1 MKEGILLKHLE
12 LHVNT
17 PTHTHIDNK
26 IYGKNKQSFVDKV
39 HLQHTVE
46 IRLQSVYRYISW
58 VHVLNHSRK
67 EERKKNTP
75 QITT

>member
-46 IRLQSVYRYISW
+46 IRLQCIGIFPECMS
-58 VHVLNHSRK
+58 
-67 EERKKNTP
+67 
-75 QITT
+75 

>member
-46 IRLQSVYRYISW
+46 IRLHSVYRYIS
-58 VHVLNHSRK
+58 
-67 EERKKNTP
+67 
-75 QITT
+75 